1 MSQATYARSGTG
13 VSASRGL
20 ATDGGVDLVAF
31 TYLGKPATLFTV
43 RRGELQA
50 FALLHGSGPRPLAL
64 RFVGSQTR
72 SN

>member
-1 MSQATYARSGTG
+1 
-13 VSASRGL
+13 
-20 ATDGGVDLVAF
+20 VDLVAF

-50 FALLHGSGPRPLAL
+50 FALLHGSGPLPLAL